1 MSNVFDGYYV
11 DVVRDGDAVDISIY
25 LLVDCDGYENRYKV
39 GRLLFWVVDESLDEV
54 DRSFSS
60 ELDDDYIAKLRDLA
74 GEAWIK
80 VENDYESEPVEVE
93 DEHEEDSVN
102 GVEAAEYYYSYDER
116 VYSKKPKLRKKVL
129 NKIVEENAECSF

>member
-39 GRLLFWVVDESLDEV
+39 GRLLYWVVDESLDEIQ
-54 DRSFSS
+54 RSFSS
-60 ELDDDYIAKLRDLA
+60 ELDDDYIDKLRDLA
-74 GEAWIK
+74 SEAWIK
-80 VENDYESEPVEVE
+80 VENDYEPEAVEVE
-93 DEHEEDSVN
+93 DEDEEDSVN
-102 GVEAAEYYYSYDER
+102 GDEAAEYYYSYDER
-116 VYSKKPKLRKKVL
+116 IYSKKPKLRKKVL